1 MRRTVQAL
9 PGFFV
14 KMAPLSER
22 LFISLDAMETA
33 VRPPAQIRDLRLDVL
48 RGLALLIIF
57 VDHIPGVIFA
67 GMTPQAFGYADAAE
81 AFVLIAG
88 LSAYQAYSRK
98 FAEAGVVRASLPI
111 FNRVWQLY
119 VTHLALV
126 MLVTG
131 IAAYAAR
138 RFGDPN
144 YLEALAL
151 DVFIADPVGASLGVA
166 TLTFLPNY
174 LDILPLY
181 ILLLIGLPLAIVAVR
196 VNWAAPLA
204 LSFGLYLA
212 AQVTGLN
219 LPNMQ
224 ASRVWFFNPF
234 AWQFIFVLGVVLAH
248 LSARGALDSL
258 FARPAL
264 VRGLTAAAA
273 AYAAFSLLS
282 VAPWRQIPAF
292 ANLILIDPADL
303 PVADK
308 TNLSPLR
315 LVDAL
320 AKAWLLAVLIPRGAA
335 WLERGPARLLAF
347 AGRQSLPVFVLGL
360 VLSVISGVIIRE
372 NGFAWSVQTLVVAG
386 GIGLLI
392 AFGALLDWQ
401 GRAIRGEARP
411 AQPAMA
417 SGDAQ
422 PPRLD
427 PSTN

>member
-1 MRRTVQAL
+1 M
-9 PGFFV
+9 G
-14 KMAPLSER
+14 AP
-22 LFISLDAMETA
+22 APT
-33 VRPPAQIRDLRLDVL
+33 RDVRLDVL

-57 VDHIPGVIFA
+57 IDHIPGVIFA

-98 FAEAGVVRASLPI
+98 FDEVGAVRASLPI

-126 MLVTG
+126 VLVIG
-131 IAAYAAR
+131 IASYAAR

-144 YLEALAL
+144 YLESLAL
-151 DVFIADPVGASLGVA
+151 DVFVADPGLAVYGVV
-166 TLTFLPNY
+166 TLTFLPNF

-181 ILLLIGLPLAIVAVR
+181 VVLLAGLPLALLALRLHWSV
-196 VNWAAPLA
+196 PLA
-204 LSFGLYLA
+204 ASFALYLA
-212 AQVTGLN
+212 AQFTGFN

-234 AWQFIFVLGVVLAH
+234 AWQFIFVLGVVIAH
-248 LSARGALDSL
+248 LSAAGKLEWL
-258 FARPAL
+258 WARHRL
-264 VRGLTAAAA
+264 VASITAAAG
-273 AYAAFSLLS
+273 AYALFSMFS
-282 VAPWRQIPAF
+282 VAPWRQMPAF

-308 TNLSPLR
+308 TNLSALR

-320 AKAWLLAVLIPRGAA
+320 AKAWLLAVLIPRSAA
-335 WLERGPARLLAF
+335 WLESAPARLLAN

-360 VLSVISGVIIRE
+360 VLSTIGSIVVREGGFTYGVQTAVVVSGVAI
-372 NGFAWSVQTLVVAG
+372 
-386 GIGLLI
+386 LL

-401 GRAIRGEARP
+401 GRAARGEAVRR
-411 AQPAMA
+411 
-417 SGDAQ
+417 
-422 PPRLD
+422 RLAAE